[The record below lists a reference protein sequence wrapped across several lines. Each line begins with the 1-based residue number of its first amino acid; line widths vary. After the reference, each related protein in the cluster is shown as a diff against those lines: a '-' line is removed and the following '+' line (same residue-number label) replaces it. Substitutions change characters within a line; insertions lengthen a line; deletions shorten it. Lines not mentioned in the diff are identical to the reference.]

1 VVSEVTVA
9 FAVDRACTSGLMMFA
24 FGSLEAPELVTA
36 WHTPPD
42 TPSHEPWEREPRGSA
57 DTLGS
62 VADAELVTLPVQVAW
77 PSQTSTAPA
86 ADAADGP
93 PGIRAV
99 FTCCAVPSACGPDS
113 ASAAPG
119 PVDAVDTDCTS
130 HPPVPPVQDAVPFEV
145 RGFPFATAPSQAL
158 VVVRT
163 EPEHAVPASQA
174 RLALD
179 DEVEDGPERDCPGSG
194 RPVFGSTAT

>member
-24 FGSLEAPELVTA
+24 SGPDEAPELVTA

-42 TPSHEPWEREPRGSA
+42 TPAHEPSEREPRGSG

-62 VADAELVTLPVQVAW
+62 VAEAELVTLPLQVAL

-86 ADAADGP
+86 AEAADGP
-93 PGIRAV
+93 AGIRAA
-99 FTCCAVPSACGPDS
+99 FTRCAVPSCGAPDS

-119 PVDAVDTDCTS
+119 PLDAVDLDCT
-130 HPPVPPVQDAVPFEV
+130 
-145 RGFPFATAPSQAL
+145 
-158 VVVRT
+158 
-163 EPEHAVPASQA
+163 
-174 RLALD
+174 
-179 DEVEDGPERDCPGSG
+179 
-194 RPVFGSTAT
+194 